1 MSRAEDPGGPYNNY
15 NNEPQIARM
24 PSSALN
30 FGLKRRSLASM
41 GALAASISVV
51 FAVLLYLLAT
61 DSVSLLVFGVLLF
74 VGVLVGTGIALLLIQ
89 SLADGFARPL
99 REVSNALANAARG
112 DFDSVANFGEASE
125 LRDLAGAV
133 NAMRTSLRT
142 STISRDYLD
151 RLLSSMGEA
160 LLITD
165 MNGRIERANAAAGEL
180 FGHAEGDLV
189 GKLADELILS
199 NDRRRAEG
207 VASRPREGAVLRPD
221 GSTVSI
227 SYTVANVHNDRND
240 VVSKVYAAHNIDE
253 RKRVEQRIRYL
264 ARTDS
269 LTKIANRMQFQ
280 HMLQQAIARARR
292 SQQYVAI
299 LYLDVDRF
307 KDINDTFGHS
317 AGDTSLE
324 IFARRILAELG
335 ENAHAG
341 RLAGDEFAVLIT
353 GFERL
358 DAMQKYLGEL
368 APRLLQAAGKP
379 FQVHG
384 EEIFLTASM
393 GIAVYPRDGD
403 NVIDLIRNADAALY
417 QAKKA
422 GGNCYEW
429 YSADMNTAAVE
440 RLMLKS
446 KLRRALE
453 RDELRL
459 HYQPKWRLTTGRLE
473 GAEALLRWDLPER
486 GIVLPSDFVPLAEE
500 TNLILQLGDWVLN
513 RVCADYR
520 TWQRTVP
527 SPCRISV
534 NLSLRQ
540 LQQRRFLDQVRDTFR
555 AHGVS
560 PTSLELEIT
569 ETTLMEDPERTV
581 RILDALYGM
590 GLHLAIDDF
599 GTGYSSL
606 SALQQFPINTLKIDQ
621 SFVRNVA
628 VDRDDA
634 AIVDA
639 IIQMA
644 HSLQLEVVAEG
655 VESEAQLNFLRK
667 HGCDYAQGHLFGDPV
682 NADQFC
688 ELLISEAEGSGK
700 YRALFA

>member
-1 MSRAEDPGGPYNNY
+1 MLATFLNSPLKRRFMTAVLLLGGSVICALGLLFYLLAAGTLSLAGFAWASLLCLIGATTAGFWLIRRVVDRFSAPLRAVTASLEGGTSGELDPGGFDDTA
-15 NNEPQIARM
+15 E
-24 PSSALN
+24 
-30 FGLKRRSLASM
+30 
-41 GALAASISVV
+41 
-51 FAVLLYLLAT
+51 
-61 DSVSLLVFGVLLF
+61 
-74 VGVLVGTGIALLLIQ
+74 
-89 SLADGFARPL
+89 L
-99 REVSNALANAARG
+99 RE
-112 DFDSVANFGEASE
+112 
-125 LRDLAGAV
+125 LAGAV
-133 NAMRTSLRT
+133 NAMRTNLRS

-160 LLITD
+160 LLITNAD
-165 MNGRIERANAAAGEL
+165 GKVERANAAAVEL
-180 FGHAEGDLV
+180 FKQEEAALI
-189 GKLADELILS
+189 GKSADELILS

-207 VASRPREGAVLRPD
+207 VASRPREGTVLRPD
-221 GSTVSI
+221 STSVSV
-227 SYTVANVHNDRND
+227 SYTVANVRDGET
-240 VVSKVYAAHNIDE
+240 VQSKVYAAHNIDE
-253 RKRVEQRIRYL
+253 LKRVEQRIRYL

-280 HMLQQAIARARR
+280 HLLQQAIARSRR
-292 SQQYVAI
+292 SQHYVAMV
-299 LYLDVDRF
+299 YLDVDRF
-307 KDINDTFGHS
+307 KDINDTFGHA

-324 IFARRILAELG
+324 IFARRVLAELG
-335 ENAHAG
+335 ENSHAG

-358 DAMQKYLGEL
+358 DAMQRYLNEL
-368 APRLLQAAGKP
+368 APRLLAATGKP

-393 GIAVYPRDGD
+393 GIAIYPRDGD

-417 QAKKA
+417 EAKKA
-422 GGNCYEW
+422 GGNCFEY
-429 YSADMNTAAVE
+429 YSSDMNTEAVE

-446 KLRRALE
+446 KLRRAFE

-459 HYQPKWRLTTGRLE
+459 HYQPKYRISTGRIE
-473 GAEALLRWDLPER
+473 GVEALLRWDLPER
-486 GIVLPSDFVPLAEE
+486 GLMFPSDFVPLAEE

-520 TWQRTVP
+520 AWQRVVP
-527 SPCRISV
+527 SPCRVSL

-621 SFVRNVA
+621 SFVRDVA
-628 VDRDDA
+628 IDRDDA

-639 IIQMA
+639 IIKMA
-644 HSLQLEVVAEG
+644 HSLRLEVVAEG
-655 VESEAQLNFLRK
+655 VESEAQLEFLRK
-667 HGCDYAQGHLFGDPV
+667 HGCDLAQGHLFGASV
-682 NADQFC
+682 AADEFC
-688 ELLISEAEGSGK
+688 EILLAESAGTGK
-700 YRALFA
+700 YRALFANMP

>member
-1 MSRAEDPGGPYNNY
+1 MLATF
-15 NNEPQIARM
+15 
-24 PSSALN
+24 LN
-30 FGLKRRSLASM
+30 SPLKRRFLGAALVLA
-41 GALAASISVV
+41 GSVTL
-51 FAVLLYLLAT
+51 VLGVLTYLLAAGAL
-61 DSVSLLVFGVLLF
+61 SLTAFAWATLACLGAGTA
-74 VGVLVGTGIALLLIQ
+74 VGLWLMRQVVDRFTVPLRAVTASLRGGTGAELDA
-89 SLADGFARPL
+89 SGFDDTTEL
-99 REVSNALANAARG
+99 RELAA
-112 DFDSVANFGEASE
+112 
-125 LRDLAGAV
+125 AV
-133 NAMRTSLRT
+133 NAMRTNLRS

-165 MNGRIERANAAAGEL
+165 ADGKVERANAAAAEL
-180 FGHAEGDLV
+180 FKQDEDALI
-189 GKLADELILS
+189 GKLADDLILS

-207 VASRPREGAVLRPD
+207 VASRPREGTVLRPD
-221 GSTVSI
+221 GTTVSV
-227 SYTVANVHNDRND
+227 SYTVANVRDGET
-240 VVSKVYAAHNIDE
+240 VQSKVYAAHNIDE
-253 RKRVEQRIRYL
+253 LKRVEQRIRYL

-280 HMLQQAIARARR
+280 HLLQQAIARARR
-292 SQQYVAI
+292 SQQYVGM

-324 IFARRILAELG
+324 IFARRVLAELA
-335 ENAHAG
+335 ENSQAG

-358 DAMQKYLGEL
+358 DEMQRYLNGL
-368 APRLLQAAGKP
+368 APRLLAATGKP

-393 GIAVYPRDGD
+393 GVAIYPRDGD

-417 QAKKA
+417 AAKKA
-422 GGNCYEW
+422 GGNCFEY
-429 YSADMNTAAVE
+429 YSSDMNTEAVE

-446 KLRRALE
+446 KLRRAFE

-459 HYQPKWRLTTGRLE
+459 HYQPKYRIASGRIE
-473 GAEALLRWDLPER
+473 GVEALLRWDLPGR
-486 GIVLPSDFVPLAEE
+486 GLVFPSDFVPLAEE

-520 TWQRTVP
+520 AWQRSIP
-527 SPCRISV
+527 SPCRVSL

-606 SALQQFPINTLKIDQ
+606 SALQQFPISTLKIDQ
-621 SFVRNVA
+621 SFVRDVA
-628 VDRDDA
+628 IDRDDA

-644 HSLQLEVVAEG
+644 HSLRLEVVAEG
-655 VESEAQLNFLRK
+655 VESEAQLEFLRR

-682 NADQFC
+682 TADDFC
-688 ELLISEAEGSGK
+688 ELLLAESAGTGK
-700 YRALFA
+700 YRALFASVL

>member
-1 MSRAEDPGGPYNNY
+1 M
-15 NNEPQIARM
+15 
-24 PSSALN
+24 
-30 FGLKRRSLASM
+30 
-41 GALAASISVV
+41 AAITV
-51 FAVLLYLLAT
+51 
-61 DSVSLLVFGVLLF
+61 
-74 VGVLVGTGIALLLIQ
+74 ALLLLAAGLYAAHDAGALSETALRW
-89 SLADGFARPL
+89 SLYGVVALGGASGVGL
-99 REVSNALANAARG
+99 IAALANGFVTPLRTVVTAVNDAALG
-112 DFDSVANFGEASE
+112 NYSTSTEVGPSE
-125 LRDLAGAV
+125 LRELTDAV
-133 NAMRTSLRT
+133 DSMRVSLRS

-151 RLLSSMGEA
+151 RLLGSMGEA
-160 LLITD
+160 LLITSSE
-165 MNGRIERANAAAGEL
+165 GRIERANAAAREL
-180 FGHAEGDLV
+180 FGHTEAELI
-189 GKLADELILS
+189 GKLAEELIVS
-199 NDRRRAEG
+199 SDRRRADG
-207 VASRPREGAVLRPD
+207 VASRPREGSVPRPD

-227 SYTVANVHNDRND
+227 SYTVGNVHNDRNEIE
-240 VVSKVYAAHNIDE
+240 SRVYAAHNIDE

-280 HMLQQAIARARR
+280 HLLQQSIARARR
-292 SQQYVAI
+292 TQQYVAI
-299 LYLDVDRF
+299 MYLDVDKF
-307 KDINDTFGHS
+307 KDINDTFGHA

-324 IFARRILAELG
+324 IFARRLIAELP

-341 RLAGDEFAVLIT
+341 RLAGDEFAVLLT
-353 GFERL
+353 GFDRL
-358 DAMQKYLGEL
+358 ETSSKSLAEL
-368 APRLLQAAGKP
+368 APRLLQAAGLP

-384 EEIFLTASM
+384 EEIFITASM

-422 GGNCYEW
+422 GGNTFEY
-429 YSADMNTAAVE
+429 YSTDMNTAAVE

-446 KLRRALE
+446 KLRRAFE
-453 RDELRL
+453 RDELRV
-459 HYQPKWRLTTGRLE
+459 HYQPKYRLTTGRLE

-486 GIVLPSDFVPLAEE
+486 GLVLPSDFVPLAEE

-513 RVCADYR
+513 RVCEDYR
-520 TWQRTVP
+520 AWQRLVP
-527 SPCRISV
+527 SPSRVSV

-540 LQQRRFLDQVRDTFR
+540 LQQRKFLEQVKETFR
-555 AHGVS
+555 RNGVS

-569 ETTLMEDPERTV
+569 ETTLMEDPERTI
-581 RILDALYGM
+581 RILDALYSM

-606 SALQQFPINTLKIDQ
+606 SALQQFPINTLKIDK
-621 SFVRNVA
+621 SFVRDVA

-644 HSLQLEVVAEG
+644 HSLELEVVAEG
-655 VESEAQLNFLRK
+655 VEDERQLEFLRK

-682 NADQFC
+682 TADKFA
-688 ELLISEAEGSGK
+688 ELLLAEEDGSGK

>member
-1 MSRAEDPGGPYNNY
+1 MLAKFFNSPLERRFLA
-15 NNEPQIARM
+15 
-24 PSSALN
+24 SALA
-30 FGLKRRSLASM
+30 LSAAVILALAVLIFLFVEGHVSPSTF
-41 GALAASISVV
+41 GALALVAVGAATAAGLAIGRATIER
-51 FAVLLYLLAT
+51 FAAPLKAVTAALQSTTNGELSAI
-61 DSVSLLVFGVLLF
+61 
-74 VGVLVGTGIALLLIQ
+74 TG
-89 SLADGFARPL
+89 S
-99 REVSNALANAARG
+99 
-112 DFDSVANFGEASE
+112 GETSE
-125 LRDLAGAV
+125 LRALADAV
-133 NAMRTSLRT
+133 NEMRKNLRA

-165 MNGRIERANAAAGEL
+165 LNGHVERANTAAVEL
-180 FGHAEGDLV
+180 FGQPESALI
-189 GKLADELILS
+189 GKLADDLILS
-199 NDRRRAEG
+199 TDRRRAEG
-207 VASRPREGAVLRPD
+207 GAARPREGTVVRPD
-221 GSTVSI
+221 GSSVSV
-227 SYTVANVHNDRND
+227 SYTVANVRND
-240 VVSKVYAAHNIDE
+240 ADEVQSKVYAAHNIDE

-280 HMLQQAIARARR
+280 HLLQQAIARARK

-299 LYLDVDRF
+299 LYLDVDKF
-307 KDINDTFGHS
+307 KDINDTFGHA

-341 RLAGDEFAVLIT
+341 RLAGDEFAVLVT

-358 DAMQKYLGEL
+358 DAMQQALAEL
-368 APRLLQAAGKP
+368 APRLLTATGKP

-384 EEIFLTASM
+384 EEIFLTASL
-393 GIAVYPRDGD
+393 GVAVYPRDGD

-422 GGNCYEW
+422 GGNCFEY
-429 YSADMNTAAVE
+429 YTSDMNTEAVE

-446 KLRRALE
+446 KLRRAFE

-459 HYQPKWRLTTGRLE
+459 LYQPKYRLSTGRLE

-486 GIVLPSDFVPLAEE
+486 GVVFPSDFVPLAEE

-520 TWQRTVP
+520 IWQRSIP
-527 SPCRISV
+527 SPCRVSL

-621 SFVRNVA
+621 SFGRDVA
-628 VDRDDA
+628 IDRDDA
-634 AIVDA
+634 AIVIA

-644 HSLQLEVVAEG
+644 HSLELEVVAEG
-655 VESEAQLNFLRK
+655 VENEAQLEFLRQ
-667 HGCDYAQGHLFGDPV
+667 HGCDYAQGHLFGESV
-682 NADQFC
+682 TAERFG
-688 ELLISEAEGSGK
+688 ELLLAESAGTGK
-700 YRALFA
+700 HRALFARHLA

>member
-1 MSRAEDPGGPYNNY
+1 
-15 NNEPQIARM
+15 M
-24 PSSALN
+24 PSSARNL
-30 FGLKRRSLASM
+30 GLKRRYLVSM
-41 GALAASISVV
+41 GTVV
-51 FAVLLYLLAT
+51 AGAGIAFAVLLYLLAA
-61 DSVSLLVFGVLLF
+61 GVLSLTSFAIALF
-74 VGVLVGTGIALLLIQ
+74 ACAGVAAAVALLLMR
-89 SLADGFARPL
+89 SLADRFVQPL
-99 REVSNALANAARG
+99 REVTRALTSAARG
-112 DFDSVANFGEASE
+112 DFDAVANFGETSE
-125 LRDLAGAV
+125 LKELAGAV

-180 FGHAEGDLV
+180 FGHSESELV

-199 NDRRRAEG
+199 SDRRRADG
-207 VASRPREGAVLRPD
+207 PVSRPREGAIARPD
-221 GSTVSI
+221 GSTVSV
-227 SYTVANVHNDRND
+227 SYTVANVHNDRNEI
-240 VVSKVYAAHNIDE
+240 VSKVYAAHNIDE

-299 LYLDVDRF
+299 MYLDVDRF

-324 IFARRILAELG
+324 IFARRVLAELG

-358 DAMQKYLGEL
+358 DAAQKYLSEL

-459 HYQPKWRLTTGRLE
+459 AYQPKYRLSTGRLE
-473 GAEALLRWDLPER
+473 GAEGLLRWDLPER
-486 GIVLPSDFVPLAEE
+486 GMVLPSDFVPLAEE

-520 TWQRTVP
+520 AWQRVVP
-527 SPCRISV
+527 SPCRVSV

-560 PTSLELEIT
+560 PTCLELEIT
-569 ETTLMEDPERTV
+569 ETTLMEDPVRTV
-581 RILDALYGM
+581 RILDSLYGM

-606 SALQQFPINTLKIDQ
+606 SALQQFPISTLKIDQ

-639 IIQMA
+639 IIQMG

-655 VESEAQLNFLRK
+655 VESEAQLEFLRK

-682 NADQFC
+682 TADQFC
-688 ELLISEAEGSGK
+688 ELLVAEAEGSGK
-700 YRALFA
+700 HRALFA

>member
-1 MSRAEDPGGPYNNY
+1 MRKF
-15 NNEPQIARM
+15 
-24 PSSALN
+24 SAIP
-30 FGLKRRSLASM
+30 GLKRRYLAAIGAVAAAALAVAGLLLYLHANGTLSTAALGWWLLASLAAAGG
-41 GALAASISVV
+41 GALAITA
-51 FAVLLYLLAT
+51 A
-61 DSVSLLVFGVLLF
+61 
-74 VGVLVGTGIALLLIQ
+74 
-89 SLADGFARPL
+89 LADSFAAPL
-99 REVSNALANAARG
+99 RTVAAALNDAARG
-112 DFDSVANFGEASE
+112 DFGTTTNLGDATE
-125 LRDLAGAV
+125 LRELAAAV
-133 NAMRTSLRT
+133 DSMRTSLRS

-151 RLLSSMGEA
+151 RLLASMGEA

-165 MNGRIERANAAAGEL
+165 AEGKIERANAAASEL
-180 FGHAEGDLV
+180 FGHPEA
-189 GKLADELILS
+189 ELIGKRAEDLIIS
-199 NDRRRAEG
+199 TDRRQAVG
-207 VASRPREGAVLRPD
+207 GASRPREGTVLRPN
-221 GSTVSI
+221 GSTSSI
-227 SYTVANVHNDRND
+227 SYTVANIVGRGDAVEGR
-240 VVSKVYAAHNIDE
+240 VYAANNIDE

-264 ARTDS
+264 ARTDP

-280 HMLQQAIARARR
+280 HLLQQGIARARR
-292 SQQYVAI
+292 TQQYIAI

-307 KDINDTFGHS
+307 KDINDTFGHA
-317 AGDTSLE
+317 AGDASLE
-324 IFARRILAELG
+324 IFVRRVLAELP

-341 RLAGDEFAVLIT
+341 RLAGDEFAVLLT
-353 GFERL
+353 GFDRM
-358 DAMQKYLGEL
+358 DATLRSLAEV
-368 APRLLQAAGKP
+368 APRLLLATGKP

-393 GIAVYPRDGD
+393 GIAIYPRDGD

-422 GGNCYEW
+422 GGNCAEF
-429 YSADMNTAAVE
+429 YSTDMNTAAVE

-446 KLRRALE
+446 KLRRAFE

-459 HYQPKWRLTTGRLE
+459 HYQPKYRLKTGRIE
-473 GAEALLRWDLPER
+473 GAEALIRWDLPER
-486 GIVLPSDFVPLAEE
+486 GLVFPSDFVPLAEE

-513 RVCADYR
+513 RVCEDYR
-520 TWQRTVP
+520 TWQRLVP
-527 SPCRISV
+527 SPCRVSL

-540 LQQRRFLDQVRDTFR
+540 LQQRRFLDQVRETFR
-555 AHGVS
+555 THGVS

-569 ETTLMEDPERTV
+569 ETTLMEDPERTI

-606 SALQQFPINTLKIDQ
+606 SALQQFPINTLKIDR
-621 SFVRNVA
+621 SFVRDVA
-628 VDRDDA
+628 IDRDDA

-655 VESEAQLNFLRK
+655 VESEQQLDFLRK

-682 NADQFC
+682 TAEEFGT
-688 ELLISEAEGSGK
+688 LLIAETEGSGK

>member
-1 MSRAEDPGGPYNNY
+1 MATKSPIP
-15 NNEPQIARM
+15 
-24 PSSALN
+24 
-30 FGLKRRSLASM
+30 GLKSRYLTAV
-41 GALAASISVV
+41 GALALGVLTVI
-51 FAVLLYLLAT
+51 AVLLWLHSRGTLSTLAFGT
-61 DSVSLLVFGVLLF
+61 WLFGILVAGTAAVLTL
-74 VGVLVGTGIALLLIQ
+74 TA
-89 SLADGFARPL
+89 SLADSFAAPL
-99 REVSNALANAARG
+99 RTVAAALSDAARG
-112 DFDSVANFGEASE
+112 DFDSTTDLGDATE
-125 LRDLAGAV
+125 LRELAAAV
-133 NAMRTSLRT
+133 DSMRTSLRS

-151 RLLSSMGEA
+151 RLLESMGEA

-165 MNGRIERANAAAGEL
+165 ADGTIERANAAASEM
-180 FGHAEGDLV
+180 FGHPEAELV
-189 GKLADELILS
+189 GKRAEDLVIS
-199 NDRRRAEG
+199 TDRRQAVG
-207 VASRPREGAVLRPD
+207 GAARPREGTVLRSD
-221 GSTVSI
+221 GSTSNI
-227 SYTVANVHNDRND
+227 SYTVANIVGRTET
-240 VVSKVYAAHNIDE
+240 VEGRVYAAPNIDE

-264 ARTDS
+264 ARTDP
-269 LTKIANRMQFQ
+269 LTKIVNRMQFQ
-280 HMLQQAIARARR
+280 HLLQQGIARARR
-292 SQQYVAI
+292 TQQYVAI

-307 KDINDTFGHS
+307 KDINDTFGHA

-324 IFARRILAELG
+324 IFARRVLAELP
-335 ENAHAG
+335 ENAIAG
-341 RLAGDEFAVLIT
+341 RLAGDEFAVLLT
-353 GFERL
+353 GFERMEATL
-358 DAMQKYLGEL
+358 RSLAEI
-368 APRLLQAAGKP
+368 APRLLQSVGQP

-384 EEIFLTASM
+384 EEIFLTSSM

-422 GGNCYEW
+422 GGNCAEF
-429 YSADMNTAAVE
+429 YSTDMNTAAVE

-459 HYQPKWRLTTGRLE
+459 HYQPKYRLKTGRIE

-486 GIVLPSDFVPLAEE
+486 GLVFPSDFVPLAEE
-500 TNLILQLGDWVLN
+500 TNLILALGDWVLN

-520 TWQRTVP
+520 DWQRTVP
-527 SPCRISV
+527 SPCRISL

-540 LQQRRFLDQVRDTFR
+540 LQQRRFLDQVRETFR
-555 AHGVS
+555 KHGVS

-569 ETTLMEDPERTV
+569 ETTLMEDPERTI

-606 SALQQFPINTLKIDQ
+606 SALQQFPINTLKIDR
-621 SFVRNVA
+621 SFVRDVA
-628 VDRDDA
+628 IDRDDA

-655 VESEAQLNFLRK
+655 VEDEHQLDFLRK
-667 HGCDYAQGHLFGDPV
+667 HGCDYAQGHLFGDPMTADEF
-682 NADQFC
+682 NA
-688 ELLISEAEGSGK
+688 LLIAETEGSGK

>member
-1 MSRAEDPGGPYNNY
+1 MLATF
-15 NNEPQIARM
+15 
-24 PSSALN
+24 LN
-30 FGLKRRSLASM
+30 SPLKRRFMAAVLLSA
-41 GALAASISVV
+41 GAALAA
-51 FAVLLYLLAT
+51 FGALLYFLAAGT
-61 DSVSLLVFGVLLF
+61 LSVTLFGVLAFACIAAGTFGGLW
-74 VGVLVGTGIALLLIQ
+74 LVRRIVDRFSA
-89 SLADGFARPL
+89 PL
-99 REVSNALANAARG
+99 RAVTTALQSATNGGLDSRTAFADTVELGELAA
-112 DFDSVANFGEASE
+112 
-125 LRDLAGAV
+125 AV
-133 NAMRTSLRT
+133 NAMRTNLR
-142 STISRDYLD
+142 SSMISRDYLD
-151 RLLSSMGEA
+151 RLLASMGEA
-160 LLITD
+160 LLITNVD
-165 MNGRIERANAAAGEL
+165 GTVERVNAAATEL
-180 FGHAEGDLV
+180 FGQTATELL
-189 GKLADELILS
+189 GKRADELILS

-207 VASRPREGAVLRPD
+207 VASRPREGTVLRPD
-221 GSTVSI
+221 GTSVSV
-227 SYTVANVHNDRND
+227 SYTVANVHNDD
-240 VVSKVYAAHNIDE
+240 ATIQSKVYTAHNIDE
-253 RKRVEQRIRYL
+253 RKRVEQRIRFL

-280 HMLQQAIARARR
+280 HLLQQAIARARR

-307 KDINDTFGHS
+307 KDINDTFGHA

-324 IFARRILAELG
+324 IFARRVLAELG
-335 ENAHAG
+335 DNAHAG

-358 DAMQKYLGEL
+358 DAMQTHLNEL
-368 APRLLQAAGKP
+368 AARLLAATGKP

-417 QAKKA
+417 AAKKA
-422 GGNCYEW
+422 GGNCFEHYT
-429 YSADMNTAAVE
+429 SDMNTAAVE

-446 KLRRALE
+446 KLRRAFE

-459 HYQPKWRLTTGRLE
+459 HYQPKYRISTGRIE
-473 GAEALLRWDLPER
+473 GVEALLRWDLPER
-486 GIVLPSDFVPLAEE
+486 GLVFPKDFVPLAEE

-520 TWQRTVP
+520 AWQRSVP
-527 SPCRISV
+527 SPCRVSL

-540 LQQRRFLDQVRDTFR
+540 LQQRRFLEQVRDTFR

-569 ETTLMEDPERTV
+569 ETTLMEDPDRTV
-581 RILDALYGM
+581 RTLDALYGM

-606 SALQQFPINTLKIDQ
+606 SALQQFPISTLKIDQ
-621 SFVRNVA
+621 SFVRDVA
-628 VDRDDA
+628 IDRDDA
-634 AIVDA
+634 AIVNA

-655 VESEAQLNFLRK
+655 VENEAQLEFLRV

-682 NADQFC
+682 TADRFC
-688 ELLISEAEGSGK
+688 ELLLEESAGSGK
-700 YRALFA
+700 YRALFSGAGA

>member
-1 MSRAEDPGGPYNNY
+1 MLATLANSP
-15 NNEPQIARM
+15 
-24 PSSALN
+24 LT
-30 FGLKRRSLASM
+30 RRSF
-41 GALAASISVV
+41 AAMVLVACSVAV
-51 FAVLLYLLAT
+51 AIGVLLYLLAAGT
-61 DSVSLLVFGVLLF
+61 LSITAFAWLAFASIAAGTAAAL
-74 VGVLVGTGIALLLIQ
+74 VLVRRIIARV
-89 SLADGFARPL
+89 AGPL
-99 REVSNALANAARG
+99 RAVTATLNGTTEGELDEAAFA
-112 DFDSVANFGEASE
+112 DTPE
-125 LRDLAGAV
+125 LRELVAAV
-133 NAMRTSLRT
+133 NALRT
-142 STISRDYLD
+142 NLRSSMISRDYLD
-151 RLLSSMGEA
+151 RLLSSMAEA

-165 MNGRIERANAAAGEL
+165 ADGKVERANAAAVEL
-180 FGHAEGDLV
+180 FKQEESALI
-189 GKLADELILS
+189 GKNADELILS

-207 VASRPREGAVLRPD
+207 VASRPREGTVLRPD
-221 GSTVSI
+221 GTTVSV
-227 SYTVANVHNDRND
+227 SYTVASVTHGGK
-240 VVSKVYAAHNIDE
+240 VQSKVYAAHNIDE

-280 HMLQQAIARARR
+280 HLLQQAIARARR
-292 SQQYVAI
+292 SQQYVAMI
-299 LYLDVDRF
+299 YLDVDRF
-307 KDINDTFGHS
+307 KDINDTFGHA

-324 IFARRILAELG
+324 IFARRVLAELG
-335 ENAHAG
+335 ENSHAG
-341 RLAGDEFAVLIT
+341 RLAGDEFAVLLT

-358 DAMQKYLGEL
+358 DAMQRHLNEL
-368 APRLLQAAGKP
+368 APRLLTAVGKP

-417 QAKKA
+417 EAKKA
-422 GGNCYEW
+422 GGNCFEF
-429 YSADMNTAAVE
+429 YSSDMNTEAVE

-446 KLRRALE
+446 KLRRAFE

-459 HYQPKWRLTTGRLE
+459 HYQPKYRLSTGRVE

-486 GIVLPSDFVPLAEE
+486 GLVPPADFVPLAEE

-520 TWQRTVP
+520 AWQRQVP
-527 SPCRISV
+527 SPCRVSL

-540 LQQRRFLDQVRDTFR
+540 LQQRRFLDRVRDTFR

-606 SALQQFPINTLKIDQ
+606 SALQQFPISTLKIDQ
-621 SFVRNVA
+621 SFVRDVA
-628 VDRDDA
+628 IDRDDA

-644 HSLQLEVVAEG
+644 HSLRLEVVAEG
-655 VESEAQLNFLRK
+655 VESEAQLEFLRR

-682 NADQFC
+682 TADEFC
-688 ELLISEAEGSGK
+688 EILLAESAGTGK
-700 YRALFA
+700 YRQLFATAKA

>member
-1 MSRAEDPGGPYNNY
+1 MLATF
-15 NNEPQIARM
+15 
-24 PSSALN
+24 LN
-30 FGLKRRSLASM
+30 SPLKRRFMTAVLLLAGSIIA
-41 GALAASISVV
+41 ALAAL
-51 FAVLLYLLAT
+51 FYLLAA
-61 DSVSLLVFGVLLF
+61 G
-74 VGVLVGTGIALLLIQ
+74 AL
-89 SLADGFARPL
+89 SLANFAWLGLACLVAGTVAGFWLIRRVVDRFSAPL
-99 REVSNALANAARG
+99 RAVTASLQGSTSTELDATGFG
-112 DFDSVANFGEASE
+112 DTAE
-125 LRDLAGAV
+125 LRDLASAV
-133 NAMRTSLRT
+133 NAMRTNLRS

-165 MNGRIERANAAAGEL
+165 ASGNVERANAAAVEL
-180 FGHAEGDLV
+180 FRQDEAALIH
-189 GKLADELILS
+189 KQADDLILS
-199 NDRRRAEG
+199 SDRRRAEG
-207 VASRPREGAVLRPD
+207 IASRPREGTVLRPD
-221 GSTVSI
+221 GTSVSV
-227 SYTVANVHNDRND
+227 SYTVANVLQDGD
-240 VVSKVYAAHNIDE
+240 KIQSKVYAAHNIDE

-280 HMLQQAIARARR
+280 HLLQQAIARARR
-292 SQQYVAI
+292 TQQYVAI
-299 LYLDVDRF
+299 VYLDVDRF
-307 KDINDTFGHS
+307 KDINDTFGHA

-324 IFARRILAELG
+324 IFARRVLAELG

-358 DAMQKYLGEL
+358 DAMQRHLNEL
-368 APRLLQAAGKP
+368 APRLLAATGKP

-393 GIAVYPRDGD
+393 GLAVYPRDGD

-417 QAKKA
+417 EAKKA
-422 GGNCYEW
+422 GGNCFEY
-429 YSADMNTAAVE
+429 YSSDMNTEAVE

-446 KLRRALE
+446 KLRRAFE

-459 HYQPKWRLTTGRLE
+459 HYQPKYRLTTGRIE
-473 GAEALLRWDLPER
+473 GVEALLRWDLPER
-486 GIVLPSDFVPLAEE
+486 GLVFPSDFVPLAEE

-520 TWQRTVP
+520 AWQRAVP
-527 SPCRISV
+527 SPCRVSL

-569 ETTLMEDPERTV
+569 ETTLMEDPDRTI

-606 SALQQFPINTLKIDQ
+606 SALQQFPISTLKIDK
-621 SFVRNVA
+621 SFVRDVA
-628 VDRDDA
+628 IDRDDA

-644 HSLQLEVVAEG
+644 HSLELEVVAEG
-655 VESEAQLNFLRK
+655 VEDEQQLDFLRK

-682 NADQFC
+682 TADQFG
-688 ELLISEAEGSGK
+688 ELLIAEVEGSGK

>member
-1 MSRAEDPGGPYNNY
+1 MAG
-15 NNEPQIARM
+15 IAAG
-24 PSSALN
+24 SVLAVGVFLYLHSAGVLTERGVRW
-30 FGLKRRSLASM
+30 GLLVTVATAGLA
-41 GALAASISVV
+41 GIGLVAALA
-51 FAVLLYLLAT
+51 
-61 DSVSLLVFGVLLF
+61 DS
-74 VGVLVGTGIALLLIQ
+74 
-89 SLADGFARPL
+89 FARPL
-99 REVSNALANAARG
+99 RAVVAALNGAALGNYDAATDVGQAR
-112 DFDSVANFGEASE
+112 E
-125 LRDLAGAV
+125 LRELADAV
-133 NAMRTSLRT
+133 DSMRISLRS
-142 STISRDYLD
+142 STVSRDYSD
-151 RLLSSMGEA
+151 RLLASMGEA

-165 MNGRIERANAAAGEL
+165 AEGRIERANAAAREL
-180 FGHAEGDLV
+180 FGHPEGELV
-189 GKLADELILS
+189 GKLADELIVS
-199 NDRRRAEG
+199 SDRRRADG
-207 VASRPREGAVLRPD
+207 VASRPREGSVPRPD

-227 SYTVANVHNDRND
+227 SYTVASVRNPRD
-240 VVSKVYAAHNIDE
+240 EIEGKVYAAHNIDE

-264 ARTDS
+264 ARTDP

-280 HMLQQAIARARR
+280 HLLQQGIARARR
-292 SQQYVAI
+292 TQQYVAI
-299 LYLDVDRF
+299 LYLDVDKF
-307 KDINDTFGHS
+307 KDINDTFGHA

-324 IFARRILAELG
+324 IFARRVLAELP

-341 RLAGDEFAVLIT
+341 RLAGDEFAVLLT
-353 GFERL
+353 GFDRL
-358 DAMQKYLGEL
+358 EAMLKNLAEM

-422 GGNCYEW
+422 GGNTFEF
-429 YSADMNTAAVE
+429 YSTDMNTAAVE

-446 KLRRALE
+446 KLRRAFE
-453 RDELRL
+453 RDELRV
-459 HYQPKWRLTTGRLE
+459 HYQPKYRLTTGRLE

-513 RVCADYR
+513 RVCEDYR
-520 TWQRTVP
+520 AWQRLVP
-527 SPCRISV
+527 SPSRVSV

-540 LQQRRFLDQVRDTFR
+540 LQQRKFLEQVRETFR
-555 AHGVS
+555 RNGVS

-569 ETTLMEDPERTV
+569 ETTLMEDPERTI

-606 SALQQFPINTLKIDQ
+606 SALQQFPINTLKIDK
-621 SFVRNVA
+621 SFVRDVA
-628 VDRDDA
+628 IDRDDA

-644 HSLQLEVVAEG
+644 HSLELEVVAEG
-655 VESEAQLNFLRK
+655 VEDEKQLEFLRK
-667 HGCDYAQGHLFGDPV
+667 HGCDYAQGHLFGDSV
-682 NADQFC
+682 TADKFG
-688 ELLISEAEGSGK
+688 ELLIADAEGSGK

>member
-1 MSRAEDPGGPYNNY
+1 
-15 NNEPQIARM
+15 M
-24 PSSALN
+24 PSTTFN
-30 FGLKRRSLASM
+30 FGLKHRYL
-41 GALAASISVV
+41 ISVV
-51 FAVLLYLLAT
+51 TLAAGVGVALAVLLYLLSKGSLSIVGFGAYLFGCVAVAAGLALWLMRRLI
-61 DSVSLLVFGVLLF
+61 DS
-74 VGVLVGTGIALLLIQ
+74 
-89 SLADGFARPL
+89 FARPL
-99 REVSNALANAARG
+99 RDVTTVLANAARG
-112 DFDSVANFGEASE
+112 DFDAVASFGDATE
-125 LRDLAGAV
+125 LRDLAAAV

-142 STISRDYLD
+142 STISRDHLD

-165 MNGRIERANAAAGEL
+165 MNGRIERANTAAGEL
-180 FGHAEGDLV
+180 FGHPEMELV
-189 GKLADELILS
+189 GRLADELILS

-207 VASRPREGAVLRPD
+207 VASRPREGTILRPD
-221 GSTVSI
+221 GSTVSV
-227 SYTVANVHNDRND
+227 SYTVANVKNDRNEI
-240 VVSKVYAAHNIDE
+240 VNKVYAAHNIDE

-280 HMLQQAIARARR
+280 HLLQQAIARARR

-358 DAMQKYLGEL
+358 DAMQQYLSEL

-393 GIAVYPRDGD
+393 GIAIYPRDGD

-422 GGNCYEW
+422 GGNCFEW
-429 YSADMNTAAVE
+429 YSADMNTEAVE

-453 RDELRL
+453 RDELRI
-459 HYQPKWRLTTGRLE
+459 HYQPKYRLNTGRLE

-520 TWQRTVP
+520 AWQRAVP
-527 SPCRISV
+527 SPCRVSV

-540 LQQRRFLDQVRDTFR
+540 LRQRRFLDQVRDTFR

-569 ETTLMEDPERTV
+569 ETTLMEDPERTI

-606 SALQQFPINTLKIDQ
+606 SALQQFPISTLKIDQ

-639 IIQMA
+639 IIQMG

-655 VESEAQLNFLRK
+655 VESEAQLEFLRQ
-667 HGCDYAQGHLFGDPV
+667 HRCDFAQGHLFGDSV
-682 NADQFC
+682 TADQFC
-688 ELLISEAEGSGK
+688 ELLIAEAEGSGK

>member
-1 MSRAEDPGGPYNNY
+1 
-15 NNEPQIARM
+15 
-24 PSSALN
+24 
-30 FGLKRRSLASM
+30 
-41 GALAASISVV
+41 
-51 FAVLLYLLAT
+51 
-61 DSVSLLVFGVLLF
+61 
-74 VGVLVGTGIALLLIQ
+74 
-89 SLADGFARPL
+89 
-99 REVSNALANAARG
+99 
-112 DFDSVANFGEASE
+112 
-125 LRDLAGAV
+125 
-133 NAMRTSLRT
+133 MRTNLRS

-165 MNGRIERANAAAGEL
+165 TTGKVERANAAAIEL
-180 FGHAEGDLV
+180 FGRAEAELV

-207 VASRPREGAVLRPD
+207 AASRPREGTVMRPD
-221 GSTVSI
+221 GTSVSV
-227 SYTVANVHNDRND
+227 SYTVANVLRDGD
-240 VVSKVYAAHNIDE
+240 ALQSKIYAAHNIDE

-324 IFARRILAELG
+324 IFARRVLAELG
-335 ENAHAG
+335 DNAHAG

-358 DAMQKYLGEL
+358 DAIQRHLNEL
-368 APRLLQAAGKP
+368 APRLLAATGKP

-393 GIAVYPRDGD
+393 GLAVYPRDGD

-422 GGNCYEW
+422 GGNCFEY
-429 YSADMNTAAVE
+429 YSSDMNTEAVE

-446 KLRRALE
+446 KLRRAFE

-459 HYQPKWRLTTGRLE
+459 HYQPKYRLTTGRIE
-473 GAEALLRWDLPER
+473 GAEALVRWDLPER
-486 GIVLPSDFVPLAEE
+486 GLVFPSDFVPLAEE

-513 RVCADYR
+513 KVCADYR
-520 TWQRTVP
+520 TWQRSVP
-527 SPCRISV
+527 SPCRVSL

-540 LQQRRFLDQVRDTFR
+540 LQQRRFLEQVRDTFR

-606 SALQQFPINTLKIDQ
+606 SALQQFPISTLKIDQ
-621 SFVRNVA
+621 SFVRDVA
-628 VDRDDA
+628 IDRDDA

-644 HSLQLEVVAEG
+644 HSLKLDVVAEG
-655 VESEAQLNFLRK
+655 VENEAQLEFLRK

-682 NADQFC
+682 TADRFL
-688 ELLISEAEGSGK
+688 ELLIEESAGSGK
-700 YRALFA
+700 YRALFAGATP